1 MALRVSTMRS
11 ADWAIH
17 VLVGGG
23 DEDAVVTLDVLGGEG
38 DGFAPGEM
46 GVLAGL
52 ADDGEVVVVVVHRRA
67 APLVKRKI
75 LFLPHPS
82 SSSFRVY
89 ENIMQCITMVFPG
102 ARFTWFRFFVIVW
115 NVHERCHAYKYWR
128 RLRWTTILRKVAR
141 KGLARP

>member
-1 MALRVSTMRS
+1 MAGAGGDGDHGVAGVDDEVGGLGQGGVV
-11 ADWAIH
+11 H

-52 ADDGEVVVVVVHRRA
+52 ADNRKVRRRGNPPLRR
-67 APLVKRKI
+67 PLVERKI

-89 ENIMQCITMVFPG
+89 ENIMQCIAMAFLG
-102 ARFTWFRFFVIVW
+102 ARFTWFRFFVIV
-115 NVHERCHAYKYWR
+115 
-128 RLRWTTILRKVAR
+128 
-141 KGLARP
+141 